1 MTGQHL
7 ILKDNSRT
15 GLRESC
21 LGNTVFQYLQNK
33 TMGDLTR
40 SDMLIFP
47 GDNEAY
53 VGDDRKV
60 IETSQD
66 KVKTS
71 NLMGF
76 FSNDK
81 DAVSIVSRFDDSGNN
96 YFLQYMLSKVYGIT
110 PLDYSSTMKPNQ
122 GFLDLLIL
130 LFPTIMNQALAK
142 GIYKEYR
149 TKRHNNSALK
159 GKIDV
164 ARHIKNNIPFTGDI
178 AFTNREFSFNNPV
191 IQLVH
196 HTIQFIKRHKQYHR
210 ILNES
215 HITHENIKVIESIA
229 SSTKGSTAK
238 LIDVN
243 KRNIVKHSYYKE
255 YEQLQK
261 ICIAILESQSMLF
274 TSNSKEKFYG
284 VVLDGAWLFEKY
296 MNTVIIDVFYHPNN
310 TEGTGGNYLFSGGA
324 GKIYPD
330 FISKGSKNRIIADAK
345 YKPSRNISGA
355 DYHQIL
361 SYMYRFDSSKGYYI
375 YPYSV
380 MENERSSKLPMEL
393 LKGLNFGS
401 KKESMKRDQKITVTK
416 VGLRVPIET
425 ENYHEFRSMM
435 RMNEYELREEMK
447 I

>member
-1 MTGQHL
+1 MDRQHL
-7 ILKDNSRT
+7 ILKDNSRI
-15 GLRESC
+15 GMGESF
-21 LGNTVFQYLQNK
+21 LGNTVLKYLQNK

-53 VGDDRKV
+53 VDDDRKV
-60 IETSQD
+60 IETTQD
-66 KVKTS
+66 KVVTS
-71 NLMGF
+71 NLLGF
-76 FSNDK
+76 FSNGK
-81 DAVSIVSRFDDSGNN
+81 DAVSIVSRFDDSEDNC
-96 YFLQYMLSKVYGIT
+96 FLQYMLSKVYGIT

-122 GFLDLLIL
+122 GFLHLLVL
-130 LFPTIMNQALAK
+130 LFPSILNQALAK

-210 ILNES
+210 ILNAS
-215 HITHENIKVIESIA
+215 HITHENIKIIESIA
-229 SSTKGSTAK
+229 SSAKGSTVK
-238 LIDVN
+238 LIDFN
-243 KRNIVKHSYYKE
+243 KRNIVRHAYYKE

-284 VVLDGAWLFEKY
+284 VVLDGAWLFEEY
-296 MNTVIIDVFYHPNN
+296 VNTVIGDVYHHPNN
-310 TEGTGGNYLFSGGA
+310 TEGTGANYLFSGSA

-330 FISKGSKNRIIADAK
+330 FISKNSKDRIIADAK

-355 DYHQIL
+355 DYHQIV
-361 SYMYRFDSSKGYYI
+361 SYMYRFDSTKGYYI

-380 MENERSSKLPMEL
+380 MENERSSKRPMEL

-416 VGLRVPIET
+416 LGLRVPIER
-425 ENYHEFRSMM
+425 ENYHEFKTMM
-435 RMNEYELREEMK
+435 RTNEYELREEMK

>member
-1 MTGQHL
+1 MDGQHL
-7 ILKDNSRT
+7 ILKDDSRT
-15 GLRESC
+15 GLEESC

-53 VGDDRKV
+53 VDDDRKV
-60 IETSQD
+60 IETTQD
-66 KVKTS
+66 KVKAS
-71 NLMGF
+71 NLLGF
-76 FSNDK
+76 FSNGK
-81 DAVSIVSRFDDSGNN
+81 DAVSIVSRFDDSEDN

-122 GFLDLLIL
+122 GFLDLLVL
-130 LFPTIMNQALAK
+130 LFPSILNQALAK

-149 TKRHNNSALK
+149 TNRHNNSALK

-215 HITHENIKVIESIA
+215 HITHENIKIIESIA
-229 SSTKGSTAK
+229 SSAKGSTAK
-238 LIDVN
+238 LIDLN
-243 KRNIVKHSYYKE
+243 KRNIVKHAYYKE

-284 VVLDGAWLFEKY
+284 VVLDGAWLFEEY
-296 MNTVIIDVFYHPNN
+296 VNTVIGDVFHHPNN
-310 TEGTGGNYLFSGGA
+310 TEGAGVNYLFSGGA

-330 FISKGSKNRIIADAK
+330 FISKNSKDRIIADAK

-355 DYHQIL
+355 DYHQIV
-361 SYMYRFDSSKGYYI
+361 SYMYRFDSAEGYYI
-375 YPYSV
+375 YPYSI
-380 MENERSSKLPMEL
+380 MENERPSKRPMEL

-416 VGLRVPIET
+416 LGLRVPIGVES
-425 ENYHEFRSMM
+425 YQEFKHMM
-435 RMNEYELREEMK
+435 VMNENELKGDLK